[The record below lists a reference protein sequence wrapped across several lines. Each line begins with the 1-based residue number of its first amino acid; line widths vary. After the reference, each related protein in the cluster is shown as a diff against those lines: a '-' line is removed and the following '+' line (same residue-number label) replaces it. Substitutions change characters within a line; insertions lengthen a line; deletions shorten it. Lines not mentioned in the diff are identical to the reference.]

1 VSNHWSG
8 GLGQFPITT
17 YPMELTALERKM
29 NLHHLFLPSRAIE
42 SKKGGHV
49 RIRSVFAAVIALTFM
64 ALPAFGCKC
73 VMSPPDIKTAQDLAH
88 WYADRSDVIFEGTV
102 EHVELKWALMEAK
115 VGTLVPADLEQN
127 PPVLQVTQER
137 QK

>member
-1 VSNHWSG
+1 
-8 GLGQFPITT
+8 
-17 YPMELTALERKM
+17 M
-29 NLHHLFLPSRAIE
+29 
-42 SKKGGHV
+42 

-73 VMSPPDIKTAQDLAH
+73 VMSPPDIKPAQDLAH